1 MSTSAGSATGVTDEA
16 RWFRVDGSEVRFL
29 RDAREAFPA
38 MLEAIRGASREV
50 LLEFYWITPD
60 AVGSRFRDALAERAA
75 SGVSVRVIYDALGS
89 VGMRGDWWRPLIAA
103 GADVREYHAL
113 LAPERQFLERLVQ
126 RDHRKLLVVDGA
138 IGFTG
143 GINLSHEWL
152 GVEDGGG
159 GWRDDAIAARGDVAQ
174 EMRALFYRTWRRI
187 TREKPPADVRSL
199 IPPRGARVYVLTGQR
214 RRRRDIHR
222 EYLLRIRGARESIDI
237 ANAYFLPDHLMRQAL
252 YKAVA
257 QGVRVRVLLPEV
269 SDVPGVQFA
278 VEGLWDRMMRQGIE
292 IYAFPPPML
301 HAKTAV
307 IDRRW
312 VTIGS
317 YNLDERRLRRNLEAN
332 LAVLDEAFARHV
344 TASFERDLARAKRI
358 EASTWERRP
367 LVRRGAEWLALALR
381 ELW

>member
-1 MSTSAGSATGVTDEA
+1 MTTSATGTRSVAHDPQ
-16 RWFRVDGSEVRFL
+16 WFRVDGSEVRFL
-29 RDAREAFPA
+29 RDGREAFPA
-38 MLEAIRGASREV
+38 MLDAIRGASREV
-50 LLEFYWITPD
+50 LLEYYWITPD
-60 AVGSRFRDALAERAA
+60 VVGTRFRDALIERAK
-75 SGVSVRVIYDALGS
+75 SGVAVRVIYDSLGS
-89 VGMRGDWWRPLIAA
+89 VGMRGDWWRPLVAA
-103 GADVREYHAL
+103 GGDVRAYHAL
-113 LAPERQFLERLVQ
+113 LDAGRRFVERLVQ

-143 GINLSHEWL
+143 GINLGREWL

-159 GWRDDAIAARGDVAQ
+159 GWRDDAIAARGDVAA

-187 TREKPPADVRSL
+187 TRERPPTDVRPL
-199 IPPRGARVYVLTGQR
+199 TPPRGARVYVLTGQR

-237 ANAYFLPDHLMRQAL
+237 ANAYFLPDRRMRQAL
-252 YKAVA
+252 YKAAA

-278 VEGLWDRMMRQGIE
+278 VEGLWDRMLRQDIE
-292 IYAFPPPML
+292 IHVLPPPML
-301 HAKTAV
+301 HAKTAIV
-307 IDRRW
+307 DRRW

-332 LAVLDEAFARHV
+332 LAVLDEAFAQHV
-344 TASFERDLARAKRI
+344 SASFERDLARARPI
-358 EASTWERRP
+358 EVGAWEKRP
-367 LVRRGAEWLALALR
+367 LARRGAEWIALALR